1 LRKEADVAIQQTQ
14 EQRDADFVKA
24 LNGDYGNFN
33 AEYNKDLKLQVYAPS
48 LLVADEDADT
58 SAAMASSD
66 DGDLWEN

>member
-1 LRKEADVAIQQTQ
+1 M
-14 EQRDADFVKA
+14 RDADFVKS
-24 LNGDYGNFN
+24 LNGDYGSFN

-58 SAAMASSD
+58 STAMATSD